1 MFTARRIV
9 KAWGRRIIGGF
20 IATLLLTQLAL
31 AAYACP
37 KLGASHAAAMQASG
51 IAMSAALD
59 MASMP
64 DCHAMP
70 GTMDDEAP
78 QLCRAHCNSEG
89 SPASVPFAQDFKPS
103 AVQLIGLAY
112 VAAPELIV
120 PEAAD
125 LDRVA
130 LEPDERSGFPPRYLT
145 LQVLRN

>member
-1 MFTARRIV
+1 MFAARRIV

-20 IATLLLTQLAL
+20 IATLLLSQLAL

-51 IAMSAALD
+51 MAMSAAAE

-70 GTMDDEAP
+70 GTMDEKAP
-78 QLCRAHCNSEG
+78 QLCRAHCSNDG
-89 SPASVPFAQDFKPS
+89 SAASVPHAKDFKPS

-112 VAAPELIV
+112 VAAPVLIV
-120 PEAAD
+120 PEAAEPGRFT
-125 LDRVA
+125 LQ
-130 LEPDERSGFPPRYLT
+130 PDERSGFPPRYLT